1 MAAPLGCRTGRKIK
15 NRLLPGG
22 LHAQQEV
29 SSAFKLKKR
38 KQEGNLWN
46 MGITENPKQKS
57 NTLRVNFS
65 S

>member
-1 MAAPLGCRTGRKIK
+1 MAALLGCRAGHKIK

-38 KQEGNLWN
+38 KQEGNLLN
-46 MGITENPKQKS
+46 MDITENPKH
-57 NTLRVNFS
+57 NINALRVNFS